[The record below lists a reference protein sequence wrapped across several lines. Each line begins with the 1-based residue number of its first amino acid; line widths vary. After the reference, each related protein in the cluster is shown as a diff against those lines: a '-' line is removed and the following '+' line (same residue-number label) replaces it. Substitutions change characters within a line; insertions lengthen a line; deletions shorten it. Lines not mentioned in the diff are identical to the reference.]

1 MLVALA
7 FAVLIL
13 TVGMVV
19 LFAMFGELSARVA
32 QAGTT
37 TRSTDVVPLEGARLG
52 RVPDTWPA
60 GLMIG
65 GAAPST
71 LLVLSSAC
79 GSCMDIAEQLRDSP
93 VEAGWDDMG
102 IVISTSH
109 QETGDEFVASNRIGR
124 FPHYVDVG
132 GRWVTGQFDVNFS
145 PSALVFEDGQL
156 AAAYIF
162 HDVAA
167 LRATTTE
174 ELDRQGLPHQ
184 DRETV

>member
-13 TVGMVV
+13 TVGMVM

-32 QAGTT
+32 QAGTNP
-37 TRSTDVVPLEGARLG
+37 RSTDVVPLEGARLG

-65 GAAPST
+65 SEAPAT

-79 GSCMDIAEQLRDSP
+79 GSCMDIADQLRDSP
-93 VEAGWDDMG
+93 LDAGWDDMAV
-102 IVISTSH
+102 VISTSH
-109 QETGDEFVASNRIGR
+109 QQTGDEFVAGHGIAR
-124 FPHYVDVG
+124 FPHHIDVG
-132 GRWVTGQFDVNFS
+132 GSWVTGQFDVNFS
-145 PSALVFEDGQL
+145 PSALVFRGGQL
-156 AAAYIF
+156 TAAYIF

-167 LRATTTE
+167 LRTKITE
-174 ELDRQGLPHQ
+174 APDQRGLPQQ

>member
-1 MLVALA
+1 MLVVLG

-13 TVGMVV
+13 AVGMVV

-32 QAGTT
+32 QAGTRP
-37 TRSTDVVPLEGARLG
+37 RSTEVAPLEGARLG
-52 RVPDTWPA
+52 CVPDTWPA
-60 GLMIG
+60 GLVTAG
-65 GAAPST
+65 EAPSV

-79 GSCMDIAEQLRDSP
+79 GSCLDIAEQLRDSP
-93 VEAGWDDMG
+93 VEAEWDDMG

-109 QETGDEFVASNRIGR
+109 QETGDEFVAGNKIGR
-124 FPHYVDVG
+124 FPHHVDVG
-132 GRWVTGQFDVNFS
+132 GSWVISQFDVNFS

-167 LRATTTE
+167 LRAKITE
-174 ELDRQGLPHQ
+174 ASAQLGLPQQ